1 MDDRH
6 GFAFDDGA
14 LDRVVC
20 EGRDDAELQKLDL
33 FLLGV
38 DHDGR
43 SSTASIAGTLDDS
56 KPPTY
61 PCATWTS
68 RLLILDGKVEGA
80 CPVSGKL

>member
-43 SSTASIAGTLDDS
+43 PSAASIASALDDS

-61 PCATWTS
+61 PYDPWAS
-68 RLLILDGKVEGA
+68 RLLNLDGRVGEA